1 LEADRFKEVA
11 PRLTAR
17 SYQFSVRCV
26 GFGVPCGQY
35 RVLEAVV
42 DLAGRTPRLAYV
54 RDVTRLGLPFAL
66 DPERLERSL

>member
-1 LEADRFKEVA
+1 
-11 PRLTAR
+11 
-17 SYQFSVRCV
+17 V

-42 DLAGRTPRLAYV
+42 DLARRTPRLAYV

-66 DPERLERSL
+66 DPEQLERSL